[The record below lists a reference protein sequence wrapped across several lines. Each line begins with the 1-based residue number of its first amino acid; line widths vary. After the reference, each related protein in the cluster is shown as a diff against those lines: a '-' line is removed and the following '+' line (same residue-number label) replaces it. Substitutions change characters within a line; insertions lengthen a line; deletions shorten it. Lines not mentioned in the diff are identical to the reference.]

1 MICLI
6 DEIRSYMERVFP
18 LPRSL
23 TGEANRETLRILRE
37 LVPLTMIEYPSG
49 MRLYDE
55 WVVPDEWCF
64 KYGWTELSP
73 ILGPDGRIDLEQYEG
88 EYSRGSMTVGEYRIP
103 GRFDQEYL
111 VSTYICHPAT
121 ANDNC
126 SGMVLTAFIARE
138 LAKRDLNYW
147 WRIVWVPETIGAIAY
162 LFNNEAAM
170 QAIDAGLVVT
180 CVAGPNEIS
189 YKLSFDGA
197 HRINHIVDSVLCE
210 MAPGNMLY
218 PFNRHGSDERQ
229 YSSQG
234 FGINCC
240 SIHSDKYYTYPEYH
254 TSADNLG
261 FISYERMEEML
272 GIHLE
277 VIGRMDRDLLYTNLR
292 PFGEPMLGARGL
304 YGTDRTEAVL
314 VLLQAADGETPLSV
328 MARDYGMDFDLL
340 SEAAE
345 RMVELGLLEEEAIC
359 RKESG

>member
-1 MICLI
+1 MAVI
-6 DEIRSYMERVFP
+6 DEIKSYMECVFP

-37 LVPLTMIEYPSG
+37 LAPLTMIEYPSG

-55 WVVPDEWCF
+55 WVVPEEWRF
-64 KYGWTELSP
+64 KHGWTALSP
-73 ILGPDGRIDLEQYEG
+73 ILGQDGRIDLELYEG
-88 EYSRGSMTVGEYRIP
+88 EYFNGSMTVGEYRIP

-126 SGMVLTAFIARE
+126 SGMVLTAFLARE
-138 LAKRDLNYW
+138 LAKRDLNYS
-147 WRIVWVPETIGAIAY
+147 WRFVWVPETVGAIAY

-180 CVAGPNEIS
+180 CVAGPGRYG
-189 YKLSFDGA
+189 YKRSFQPE
-197 HRINHIVDSVLCE
+197 HRLNWIVRSVAEQDFHWQVYDFDC
-210 MAPGNMLY
+210 
-218 PFNRHGSDERQ
+218 HGSDERQ

-254 TSADNLG
+254 TSADDLA
-261 FISYERMEEML
+261 FISYERMKVML
-272 GIHLE
+272 ELHLE
-277 VIGRMDRDLLYTNLR
+277 VIDRMDRDLLYTNLK
-292 PFGEPMLGARGL
+292 PMGEPRLGPREL
-304 YGTDRTEAVL
+304 YGTDKTEAVL

-328 MARDYGMDFDLL
+328 VARDYGMDFDLL

-345 RMVELGLLEEEAIC
+345 RMVELGLLEEGAIG
-359 RKESG
+359 KDSD